1 MRINWRVPVRATWR
15 LLKWVLSILD
25 TLTGLLLTSLF
36 MPAMGLVL
44 LMRKGVRRI
53 GRMVKRA
60 MRSTDHDMTDVSVE
74 NGWMYGQVDGDQ
86 SAFGMFAELHY
97 DVRLSREGMI
107 VKSRDGKTFLVKQMK
122 KGQSPAEL
130 AHLLAEAFLR

>member
-1 MRINWRVPVRATWR
+1 MRINWWVPVKATWR
-15 LLKWVLSILD
+15 LLKWVLSIID
-25 TLTGLLLTSLF
+25 TLAGLLLTSLF
-36 MPAMGLVL
+36 IPVVAIVL
-44 LMRKGVRRI
+44 LMRKGAKRI
-53 GRMVKRA
+53 GRMIKRA
-60 MRSTDHDMTDVSVE
+60 MRTTDHDMTEVSVE

-97 DVRLSREGMI
+97 DVRLSLEGMI

-130 AHLLAEAFLR
+130 APLLAEAFLR

>member
-1 MRINWRVPVRATWR
+1 MVPLRALWR
-15 LLKWVLSILD
+15 LLQWILSVLD
-25 TLTGLLLTSLF
+25 TLVGLLLTSLF
-36 MPAMGLVL
+36 MPVVAIVL

-74 NGWMYGQVDGDQ
+74 DGWMYGQVDGDM
-86 SAFGMFAELHY
+86 SAFGLFAELHY

-122 KGQSPAEL
+122 KGQTPAEL
-130 AHLLAEAFLR
+130 APLLAGAFLR

>member
-1 MRINWRVPVRATWR
+1 MRVNWMVPLRGIW
-15 LLKWVLSILD
+15 
-25 TLTGLLLTSLF
+25 GLLRWVIHQINIWGGILISIPL
-36 MPAMGLVL
+36 MPAIWLFIM
-44 LMRKGVRRI
+44 MTKGARRL
-53 GRMVKRA
+53 GRMVRRV
-60 MRSTDHDMTDVSVE
+60 MRTTDHDMTEVTLE
-74 NGWMYGQVDGDQ
+74 NGWMYGQVDGDM

-122 KGQSPAEL
+122 KGQSSAEL

>member
-1 MRINWRVPVRATWR
+1 MRINWWVPVRATWR

-36 MPAMGLVL
+36 MPLVAIVL
-44 LMRKGVRRI
+44 LMRKGAQRI
-53 GRMVKRA
+53 GRMVKPA

-74 NGWMYGQVDGDQ
+74 NRWMYGQVDGDM

-122 KGQSPAEL
+122 EGQSPAEL
-130 AHLLAEAFLR
+130 APLLAEAFLR

>member
-1 MRINWRVPVRATWR
+1 MRINWMVPLRALWR
-15 LLKWVLSILD
+15 ILKWILSVID
-25 TLTGLLLTSLF
+25 TLVGLLITSLF
-36 MPAMGLVL
+36 MPVVAIVL
-44 LMRKGVRRI
+44 LMRKGAQRI

-74 NGWMYGQVDGDQ
+74 NRWMYGQVDGDM

-97 DVRLSREGMI
+97 DVRLSRDGMI

-130 AHLLAEAFLR
+130 APLLAEAFLR

>member
-1 MRINWRVPVRATWR
+1 MVPLRALWR
-15 LLKWVLSILD
+15 LLKWILSVLD
-25 TLTGLLLTSLF
+25 TLVGLLLTSLF
-36 MPAMGLVL
+36 MPVVAIVL

-60 MRSTDHDMTDVSVE
+60 MRTTDHDMTDVSVE
-74 NGWMYGQVDGDQ
+74 NGWIYGQVDGDM

-97 DVRLSREGMI
+97 DVRLGKQGLKVR
-107 VKSRDGKTFLVKQMK
+107 SRDGKTFLIKELK

-130 AHLLAEAFLR
+130 APLLAEAFLH